1 MSLLIPELKKEAK
14 NDESYLYTCQLLLSL
29 YIAANEEYMRI
40 ISDNHIIENEN
51 STDNTNTYND
61 FDTNYESDVH
71 LFKNRDQKIAGLTQL
86 NLLPFLLPSEST
98 DQEEEKYTMK
108 LDCRGHRI
116 IQDDTI
122 DTVWNR
128 M

>member
-71 LFKNRDQKIAGLTQL
+71 LFKNRDQKIVGLTQL
-86 NLLPFLLPSEST
+86 NLLPFLLPSESA
-98 DQEEEKYTMK
+98 DQEEEKSTMK
-108 LDCRGHRI
+108 LNCLGHRI